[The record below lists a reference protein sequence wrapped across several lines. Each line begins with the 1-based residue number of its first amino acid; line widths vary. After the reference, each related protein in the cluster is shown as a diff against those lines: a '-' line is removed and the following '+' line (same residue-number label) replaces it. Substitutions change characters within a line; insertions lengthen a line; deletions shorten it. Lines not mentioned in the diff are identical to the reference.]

1 VSAIYKRIE
10 LVANV
15 AIIAVAIMLCAVVVQ
30 KFLLARN
37 TRPPVP
43 TPTPMIGN
51 SVTIDGIDWA
61 QNRKTVVLALQKGCR
76 FCTESASFYQHLIQ
90 AATSKGVKVVAVL
103 PQPSAEA
110 RDYLSSLAVS
120 IADIK
125 QTPLH
130 LLNVGATPT
139 LILVDDKG
147 QVTAVWV
154 GKLSTDKESEVLA
167 KL

>member
-1 VSAIYKRIE
+1 MSAIYKRIE

-15 AIIAVAIMLCAVVVQ
+15 AIIAVAVILGAVLVQ

-37 TRPPVP
+37 TRPPAP
-43 TPTPMIGN
+43 TLAPVIGN
-51 SVTIDGIDWA
+51 KVTIDGIDWA

-76 FCTESASFYQHLIQ
+76 FCTESASFYHRLPQ
-90 AATSKGVKVVAVL
+90 AATSNGVKVVAVL
-103 PQPSAEA
+103 PQPAAEG
-110 RDYLSSLAVS
+110 RDYLNSLAVP

-147 QVTAVWV
+147 QVTAAWV
-154 GKLSTDKESEVLA
+154 GKLPTDKESEVLA